1 MNQIDAKS
9 MKSGFFKYLISS
21 VIGDIFPVFTV
32 FAVLITIVLVNATI
46 LWGTCYAMCEG
57 ENFDGSIIHMPG
69 GGFAVAGLIIAC
81 IVAFTVSVISLVVY
95 IISMKLRIDGHRKML
110 DSGFK
115 QINNYKVVYRH
126 IAVCSVLA
134 VNNVILL
141 MFMFVGMVLATA
153 SF

>member
-1 MNQIDAKS
+1 
-9 MKSGFFKYLISS
+9 
-21 VIGDIFPVFTV
+21 
-32 FAVLITIVLVNATI
+32 
-46 LWGTCYAMCEG
+46 
-57 ENFDGSIIHMPG
+57 MPG

-81 IVAFTVSVISLVVY
+81 IVAFTVSVISVVVY